1 MKIQT
6 DGTLIQDM
14 NLKAGERFRI
24 VTGKKSFVMEYVGT
38 REENGTVY
46 DVVKPVKD
54 A

>member
-14 NLKAGERFRI
+14 NLKVGERFRI
-24 VTGKKSFVMEYVGT
+24 GTGNKSFVMEYVGT
-38 REENGTVY
+38 REENGKIY
-46 DVVKPVKD
+46 DVIKPVKD